1 MRALQGKGSLSPFLR
16 FRNVAAL
23 GGLLRGLQLL
33 EGFDGS
39 DVKVIRLGDS
49 ATV

>member
-1 MRALQGKGSLSPFLR
+1 MRALQGKGSFSPFLR
-16 FRNVAAL
+16 FRNVAL